1 MTPLCDLCR
10 HSQNEFLR
18 LPPVYQAEGTILLAR
33 VQALSFGLN
42 ALPAHCLP
50 SWSVNVTQAVVRR
63 AAMDIRRSEDHGNCA
78 ASAMLLAL
86 LRPQMF
92 ASMSNVPVEW
102 PPLRIFGVPPP
113 RTLLHRDFHP
123 RSGHGPDN
131 FRGNV
136 MEGLSMHL
144 ASGSAAAAE
153 VHSLLQETWILMRT
167 RVALVTAIL
176 QLQAPI
182 EGWNI
187 VNATLSVR
195 DDLITG

>member
-50 SWSVNVTQAVVRR
+50 SWSVNVTQAVVQR

-78 ASAMLLAL
+78 AIAMLLAL

-92 ASMSNVPVEW
+92 ASVSNVPVEW
-102 PPLRIFGVPPP
+102 PPLRIFGVPPIP
-113 RTLLHRDFHP
+113 
-123 RSGHGPDN
+123 GHCCIGTSIH
-131 FRGNV
+131 G
-136 MEGLSMHL
+136 
-144 ASGSAAAAE
+144 
-153 VHSLLQETWILMRT
+153 
-167 RVALVTAIL
+167 
-176 QLQAPI
+176 QAMAQTTS
-182 EGWNI
+182 E
-187 VNATLSVR
+187 ATLWR
-195 DDLITG
+195 A